1 MNKSLIESYAE
12 ISDEIRDIENETENE
27 KWVKNK

>member
-12 ISDEIRDIENETENE
+12 ISVEIRDIENETENE